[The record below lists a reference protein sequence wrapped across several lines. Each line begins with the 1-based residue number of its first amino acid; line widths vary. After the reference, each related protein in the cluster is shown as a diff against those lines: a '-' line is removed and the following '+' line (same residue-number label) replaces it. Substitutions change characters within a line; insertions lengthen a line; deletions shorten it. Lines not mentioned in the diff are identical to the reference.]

1 MSTGEFA
8 TLRVSGDGPV
18 GRLTLARPERLNALS
33 FEVLDEL
40 VAAATWFDARPE
52 VRSVVVA
59 GEGRAFCAGYDI
71 SEDPAAVLASEGKL
85 SWEERRDAADLGRR
99 MADAVEGMRAVTVA
113 ALHGHV
119 VGGGVVLAAACDLRL
134 AAHGTRF
141 SIPEVDMGIPLAWG
155 GIPRLV
161 REIGPA
167 RTRELVMTCRPF
179 DAAEAHA
186 IGFVNRVV
194 PAADLAEAA
203 ADLAETIAAKPA
215 VPIQAT
221 KQQVQAASGTAAYA
235 FGDADA
241 LLAALASPE
250 SRAAAAAY
258 RRSILGG

>member
-8 TLRVSGDGPV
+8 TLRVTADGPV

-33 FEVLDEL
+33 FQVLAEL
-40 VAAATWFDARPE
+40 IDAAAWFDDRPD
-52 VRSVVVA
+52 VRAVVVA

-71 SEDPAAVLASEGKL
+71 SADPAALLDPGAERT
-85 SWEERRDAADLGRR
+85 WQERRADADLGRR

-119 VGGGVVLAAACDLRL
+119 VGGGVVLAAACDLRV
-134 AAHGTRF
+134 AGEGTRF

-155 GIPRLV
+155 GVPRLV

-167 RTRELVMTCRPF
+167 RTRERVMTCRPF

-194 PAADLAEAA
+194 PACDLGAA
-203 ADLAETIAAKPA
+203 ATELAETVAAKPA
-215 VPIQAT
+215 VPVQAT
-221 KQQVQAASGTAAYA
+221 KQQVRAASGDTGHA
-235 FGDADA
+235 FADADA

-250 SRAAAAAY
+250 SRAAAAEY
-258 RRSILGG
+258 RRRILGE